1 MDRLTAVDRFVFFA
15 LRRSEGPLSH
25 GTLVR
30 LTGLC
35 SAELQKALN
44 ELEFQGLVKRLEHP
58 GEICYLPI
66 SLSQSPLLPNC
77 KEWLDIYCSRPELV
91 EEGDTETMTNV
102 SCGFVILAAVLTG
115 SRDAQF
121 LTGLTIL
128 PHRFILHVVRLM
140 DRLELWSS
148 LLAFD
153 LERTIR
159 QDATDFAVIGASL
172 QSLTEEFYDAW
183 WSPDSGATLN
193 TLRASQQYG
202 GKRDSWFDDNALTL
216 GPFLVM

>member
-1 MDRLTAVDRFVFFA
+1 MDQLTAVDRFVLFA
-15 LRRSEGPLSH
+15 LRRSENALCH

-35 SAELQKALN
+35 SAELEKALN
-44 ELEFQGLVKRLEHP
+44 ELEFQGLVERVEHR

-66 SLSQSPLLPNC
+66 SLSRTPLLTSY
-77 KEWLDIYCSRPELV
+77 KAWLDNYCSRPELV
-91 EEGDTETMTNV
+91 EEGDTEIMTYISRGV
-102 SCGFVILAAVLTG
+102 VILAAVLTG

-121 LTGLTIL
+121 LTRLTIF
-128 PHRFILHVVRLM
+128 PHRFILEVICLM

-148 LLAFD
+148 LPAFD

-159 QDATDFAVIGASL
+159 QDATDFAVIDASL
-172 QSLTEEFYDAW
+172 QLLTEELDTW
-183 WSPDSGATLN
+183 WSPDSGAAFH
-193 TLRASQQYG
+193 TLRAGQQYG
-202 GKRDSWFDDNALTL
+202 GKRDRCLDDDALKP